1 VIETRERNDEWLFK
15 KYVRPIGSNDRMFT
29 YVQSP
34 CILYWIS
41 KHREDEDGGDFST
54 LLLLKGG
61 RGVEC
66 PLSSCRCMQQ
76 ACMYTNKESRYRER
90 VGEKEEMWRM
100 EWGERDGGDMK
111 RKRCQQFSQ
120 QQIMRTKITTTT
132 TTRMTEYG
140 NIRNAKNV
148 ICILLYGENVKGGR
162 RCVVF
167 LSPIS
172 VNI

>member
-1 VIETRERNDEWLFK
+1 
-15 KYVRPIGSNDRMFT
+15 
-29 YVQSP
+29 
-34 CILYWIS
+34 
-41 KHREDEDGGDFST
+41 
-54 LLLLKGG
+54 
-61 RGVEC
+61 
-66 PLSSCRCMQQ
+66 
-76 ACMYTNKESRYRER
+76 MYTNKESRYRER